1 MTIASMRRAPLAYFD
16 SLEHIAEC
24 KAPDYLSPE
33 QVNDFEMSLSFLQQY
48 TGSAGTFNSYRR
60 DLERLLQW
68 CWHIALNTLDV
79 LKRDDIENF
88 IRLCQRPPA
97 AWICVKTAP
106 RFVEEHGQ
114 RTPNPEWRPFVA
126 TVSKSA
132 FKKGQLPNKKDCSA
146 SNTGIKQFMAAQNP
160 GAHERTLFMVSALYS
175 MYLRVSESMCGPARE

>member
-88 IRLCQRPPA
+88 IRFCQRPPA
-97 AWICVKTAP
+97 AWIGVKKSP
-106 RFVEEHGQ
+106 RFVVEHGQ
-114 RTPNPEWRPFVA
+114 RMPNPEWRPFVA
-126 TVSKSA
+126 TV
-132 FKKGQLPNKKDCSA
+132 PN
-146 SNTGIKQFMAAQNP
+146 QP
-160 GAHERTLFMVSALYS
+160 
-175 MYLRVSESMCGPARE
+175 LRKANCLTKRITRHRIRV